1 MKKFLSGLAL
11 GAFVIAT
18 TGQANSQECLSGGDR
33 RGSEV
38 RKKGD
43 VAVASTI
50 EGVFLGIEWGDYAHW
65 TMSLG
70 QKKEVS
76 YFILQPDAT
85 VEKVLENPEGFIG
98 RKCRVV
104 WKKTTEDLPEAGGQ
118 VEVEQMVS
126 VEWLDHPKKK
136 AEN

>member
-1 MKKFLSGLAL
+1 M
-11 GAFVIAT
+11 VVVAT
-18 TGQANSQECLSGGDR
+18 TGQANSQESFSVGDR

-38 RKKGD
+38 RKD
-43 VAVASTI
+43 NAVAAASTT
-50 EGVFLGIEWGDYAHW
+50 EGIFLGIEWGDYAHW

-85 VEKVLENPEGFIG
+85 VEKVLENPEDFHG

-104 WKKTTEDLPEAGGQ
+104 WKKTTENLPEAGGQ

-126 VEWLDHPKKK
+126 VEWLDHPKEK
-136 AEN
+136 AQ